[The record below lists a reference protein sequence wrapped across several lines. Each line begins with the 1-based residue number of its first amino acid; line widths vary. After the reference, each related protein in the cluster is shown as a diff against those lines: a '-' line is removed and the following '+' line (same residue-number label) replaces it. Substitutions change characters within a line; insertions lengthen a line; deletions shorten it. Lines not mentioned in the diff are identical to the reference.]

1 MTTSE
6 SAFINEIKE
15 IVDHEA
21 SPDGRRK
28 AAEAC
33 FRRLERSLEH
43 KFEGQPNAD
52 LHIMRELADF
62 RRAMLIE
69 LEKDPPVTLGTVL
82 DSLVALSHKR
92 RS

>member
-15 IVDHEA
+15 IVEHEA
-21 SPDGRRK
+21 TPDARRK

-33 FRRLERSLEH
+33 FRRLERTLER
-43 KFEGQPNAD
+43 KFAGQPNAD
-52 LHIMRELADF
+52 LHVARELADL

-82 DSLVALSHKR
+82 DGLIALSHR
-92 RS
+92 RRN